1 MNSQFFRVEYGEFTE
16 NRLCLILQRAL
27 GLGKR
32 ERANPEVTG
41 TSRIPGSSKNGF
53 RV

>member
-16 NRLCLILQRAL
+16 NRLCLTLQRAL
-27 GLGKR
+27 RLGKR
-32 ERANPEVTG
+32 ERANPEVT
-41 TSRIPGSSKNGF
+41 SKIPGSSKNGF